1 MYFLYL
7 SIEFSTEIDMSI
19 KKIKSKENNII
30 KNKNSKFSF
39 KDLNSI
45 RSRIDLIDD
54 NIHELLI
61 NRAKLVEKV
70 AKTKKSLMEK
80 SLGLYRP
87 DREHAILKRIISNHK
102 GTFPVRSLVASWSE
116 LFSGYRSMQGNL
128 TISFIKK
135 NEMITKNHFGVSS
148 RYFIRKNSNQII
160 DSIIEKKA
168 DIGVLP
174 FPNPR
179 DRWCCRLIN
188 LKELNIIGSI
198 QDSSHS
204 RKISRLLIIG
214 KQKKVYSSSNMVLI
228 LLSIKNNYVDELK
241 KFLDLNSFKL
251 FNIFKVEQN
260 KSMILVG
267 FHSLKDKDISNKL
280 SILKT
285 KSNPEIKLQTV
296 ILGGFEYEEVFK
308 IDK

>member
-102 GTFPVRSLVASWSE
+102 GTFHVRSLVASWSE

-128 TISFIKK
+128 TISFI
-135 NEMITKNHFGVSS
+135 NPLAPVGDAYTFP
-148 RYFIRKNSNQII
+148 
-160 DSIIEKKA
+160 SILSPSFLIKSLHSFL
-168 DIGVLP
+168 VFSTSLP
-174 FPNPR
+174 T
-179 DRWCCRLIN
+179 
-188 LKELNIIGSI
+188 
-198 QDSSHS
+198 
-204 RKISRLLIIG
+204 
-214 KQKKVYSSSNMVLI
+214 
-228 LLSIKNNYVDELK
+228 LLSP
-241 KFLDLNSFKL
+241 S
-251 FNIFKVEQN
+251 
-260 KSMILVG
+260 KS
-267 FHSLKDKDISNKL
+267 
-280 SILKT
+280 
-285 KSNPEIKLQTV
+285 
-296 ILGGFEYEEVFK
+296 
-308 IDK
+308 

>member
-19 KKIKSKENNII
+19 KKNKSKENNII

-39 KDLNSI
+39 KDLDFV

-70 AKTKKSLMEK
+70 AKTKKSIRQK

-128 TISFIKK
+128 TISYIKK

-148 RYFIRKNSNQII
+148 SYLIRKNSDQII
-160 DSIIEKKA
+160 DTILAKKA

-174 FPNPR
+174 FPNQR
-179 DRWCCRLIN
+179 D
-188 LKELNIIGSI
+188 
-198 QDSSHS
+198 
-204 RKISRLLIIG
+204 
-214 KQKKVYSSSNMVLI
+214 
-228 LLSIKNNYVDELK
+228 
-241 KFLDLNSFKL
+241 
-251 FNIFKVEQN
+251 
-260 KSMILVG
+260 
-267 FHSLKDKDISNKL
+267 
-280 SILKT
+280 
-285 KSNPEIKLQTV
+285 
-296 ILGGFEYEEVFK
+296 
-308 IDK
+308 

>member
-87 DREHAILKRIISNHK
+87 DREHAILKRIISNQSSILCNLCLICY
-102 GTFPVRSLVASWSE
+102 TTQDCAYYIYIYIYIISVLLYLVC
-116 LFSGYRSMQGNL
+116 
-128 TISFIKK
+128 
-135 NEMITKNHFGVSS
+135 
-148 RYFIRKNSNQII
+148 NSIYQ
-160 DSIIEKKA
+160 
-168 DIGVLP
+168 
-174 FPNPR
+174 
-179 DRWCCRLIN
+179 
-188 LKELNIIGSI
+188 
-198 QDSSHS
+198 
-204 RKISRLLIIG
+204 LLI
-214 KQKKVYSSSNMVLI
+214 
-228 LLSIKNNYVDELK
+228 
-241 KFLDLNSFKL
+241 
-251 FNIFKVEQN
+251 
-260 KSMILVG
+260 LV
-267 FHSLKDKDISNKL
+267 
-280 SILKT
+280 
-285 KSNPEIKLQTV
+285 
-296 ILGGFEYEEVFK
+296 
-308 IDK
+308 